1 MGRNRKTGKYG
12 EAKIIRT
19 ISITPT
25 IWQTF
30 KDWCGGEGMSM
41 SEAIEDTVIRLMDM
55 DSDPLALE
63 KEIDGISAKLKRA
76 EYKFEG
82 ARIERDS
89 LQTKL
94 TSAESRMSD
103 VIMQLQDEELKAERR
118 LNRAE
123 NYRAMY
129 MTKFEN
135 FSFKPS
141 PPSVKEVRRRT
152 TILDNVTE
160 IEAREIVR
168 AVFGRRE

>member
-1 MGRNRKTGKYG
+1 MGRDRKSGKFG

-19 ISITPT
+19 ISVTPS
-25 IWQTF
+25 IWYTF
-30 KDWCGGEGMSM
+30 KDWCRGEGISM

-63 KEIDGISAKLKRA
+63 KEIDGLSAKLKRA

-103 VIMQLQDEELKAERR
+103 VIRQLQDEELKAERR
-118 LNRAE
+118 AE
-123 NYRAMY
+123 RMEKYQKSYSKLFA
-129 MTKFEN
+129 N
-135 FSFKPS
+135 FTFQPS

-152 TILDNVTE
+152 TILDNVSE
-160 IEAREIVR
+160 LEAREIIQ
-168 AVFGRRE
+168 AVFGRR